1 MTAPSILL
9 AAPRGVSSANETRY
23 LFIVSRREPS
33 LYQYTVRAFARRPEI
48 QVIYDRRQGE
58 RRRTSQTP
66 TVERRQADRRVGSL
80 ADAEIRD
87 YGSAMVKIEPE

>member
-1 MTAPSILL
+1 MTTPSILL

-33 LYQYTVRAFARRPEI
+33 LYQYAVRAFARRPEI

-58 RRRTSQTP
+58 RRRAGSQVSP
-66 TVERRQADRRVGSL
+66 AAVDHL
-80 ADAEIRD
+80 ATFRKVA
-87 YGSAMVKIEPE
+87 